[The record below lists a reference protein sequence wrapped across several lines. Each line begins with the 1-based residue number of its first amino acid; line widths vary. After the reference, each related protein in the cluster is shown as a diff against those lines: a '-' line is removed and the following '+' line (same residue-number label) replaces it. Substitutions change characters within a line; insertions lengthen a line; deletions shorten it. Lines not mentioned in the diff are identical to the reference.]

1 MESKDALAFVNYKHF
16 RTSPENRQKYSRAFF
31 YVSKKP
37 RVLNLVGGGGRLWVV
52 TSSRKENDRI
62 YSLAYKLDN
71 CEPFEVW
78 PHLQEKFGNLG
89 VSADP
94 GKCCHFPSND
104 LTDLLMSLEFV
115 PAKPISTR
123 ASIGMSI
130 MAARQLS
137 QKDVKKMLEYEDKVL
152 HGEHVFISYSTNNTK
167 YADGLQRVLESAGH
181 SVWRDVRSI
190 VGGDY
195 WEPEIFLAINNANVV
210 IVIVSSESA
219 TSTWVKEEIT
229 LANSLLGKPG
239 KVKRLIPL
247 VIDENAWSLFPD
259 LHAFQKISESGD
271 GSGFRRVAKELR
283 DIYHQEK

>member
-1 MESKDALAFVNYKHF
+1 MESKDALAFVNYKYF
-16 RTSPENRQKYSRAFF
+16 RTSPENRQKYLRAFF
-31 YVSKKP
+31 YVSKRP

-52 TSSRKENDRI
+52 TSSRKENADRI

-94 GKCCHFPSND
+94 GKCCHFPSNN
-104 LTDLLMSLEFV
+104 LTDLLMSLVFV
-115 PAKPISTR
+115 PAKPISKRT
-123 ASIGMSI
+123 SIGMSI
-130 MAARQLS
+130 MVARQLS
-137 QKDVKKMLEYEDKVL
+137 QNDVKKMLAYEDKVL
-152 HGEHVFISYSTNNTK
+152 HGEHVFISYSSKNTN

-195 WEPEIFLAINNANVV
+195 WEPEIFRAIDNANVV
-210 IVIVSSESA
+210 IVIVSPESA
-219 TSTWVKEEIT
+219 ASTWVKEEIA
-229 LANSLLGKPG
+229 LATSLLGGPG
-239 KVKRLIPL
+239 KVKRLIPI
-247 VIDENAWSLFPD
+247 VIDENSWSLFPD
-259 LHAFQKISESGD
+259 LHVFQKISESGD

-283 DIYHQEK
+283 NI